1 MDYKA
6 NSCIVCGYENLKLIS
21 HKLSEENVF
30 YTYRCVA
37 CGEIFSTETE
47 YIKKQERIKQEQ
59 EKILQQ
65 QTKQNI
71 NLSATE
77 IYKKCRDFVVEI
89 EADFNDTLSQ
99 GTGIILGNGYI
110 LSNAHVVLDKNKKN
124 VADSIICKFSDKL
137 SLEFDL
143 LYADINKDLA
153 ILYSEELDKDGA
165 IFDED
170 AVETGEKVYAIG
182 NSKGQG
188 ICILDGIVSDKNR
201 LCNKES
207 FIMYSAPTVTG
218 NSGGP
223 LFNAKGKIIG
233 VVTLGRKDATAMN
246 YAIPVE
252 TIKIFI
258 TDANDKEELD
268 IDLLFD

>member
-1 MDYKA
+1 M
-6 NSCIVCGYENLKLIS
+6 
-21 HKLSEENVF
+21 
-30 YTYRCVA
+30 
-37 CGEIFSTETE
+37 
-47 YIKKQERIKQEQ
+47 
-59 EKILQQ
+59 QQ

-89 EADFNDTLSQ
+89 KADFDDTLSQ

-110 LSNAHVVLDKNKKN
+110 LSNAHVVLDKDKKEI
-124 VADSIICKFSDKL
+124 ADSILCKFADNTEM
-137 SLEFDL
+137 EFDL
-143 LYADINKDLA
+143 LYADKNIDLA
-153 ILYSEELDKDGA
+153 ILYSEDFDKDGA
-165 IFDED
+165 IFEKDS
-170 AVETGEKVYAIG
+170 VETGEKVYAIG

-188 ICILDGIVSDKNR
+188 ICIVDGIVSDKNR
-201 LCNKES
+201 LCGKES

-252 TIKIFI
+252 TIKDFI
-258 TDANDKEELD
+258 HEANDKEDLD
-268 IDLLFD
+268 VMLNFD